1 MTQRE
6 LASIAQQVVSLP
18 RSDERIDRLMAVLTR
33 VEQYQVARF
42 INDPQ
47 AMKRALPARPRQRVP
62 PGHGSCGGRKL
73 MPGPRERTY

>member
-1 MTQRE
+1 MIQRE

-47 AMKRALPARPRQRVP
+47 ARKRALRQR
-62 PGHGSCGGRKL
+62 RK
-73 MPGPRERTY
+73 P